1 MTIAR
6 SFLSLRRNE
15 KIDLPA
21 AAGQE
26 RPMSTITIRPYRG
39 EDEAQVITLWNAA
52 MTHDRI
58 VPSVFRTKVLLD
70 PNFNPNGLL
79 VAEEGSDLR
88 GFVLAIARQVPL
100 FLQGLEPDQGWI
112 TAFGV
117 DPDHRRRG
125 IGRRLFDAALAH
137 MADLGRKQVEIAPY
151 TPNYFIPGVDVDAY
165 PAAIAFLQATGWETT
180 STPISMRSELTG
192 FQIPD
197 EILAHEEK
205 LRREQ
210 GIVVRPVESADLPQ
224 LMPFLVEHFGWD
236 WFRFAQDYLLE
247 LFGPGSDQI
256 CFLVAYQGDR
266 IVGYCQQRR
275 ERFGPF
281 GVAQA
286 MRSHGIGR
294 VLLFRCLQTMLAKGF
309 HCAWF
314 LWTGEDAARLYAKAG
329 FHKVR
334 QFAILRR
341 GIPG

>member
-1 MTIAR
+1 MPTV
-6 SFLSLRRNE
+6 S
-15 KIDLPA
+15 
-21 AAGQE
+21 
-26 RPMSTITIRPYRG
+26 IRPYAG
-39 EDEAQVITLWNAA
+39 EDEPHLIALWNAA

-58 VPSVFRTKVLLD
+58 DPSVFRTKVLLD

-79 VAEEGSDLR
+79 VAEDGGELR
-88 GFVLAIARQVPL
+88 GFVLSLVRQVPL

-117 DPDHRRRG
+117 HPEHRRRG
-125 IGRRLFDAALAH
+125 IGRRLFDAALAR
-137 MADLGRKQVEIAPY
+137 MADLGRKQVAISPY

-165 PAAIAFLQATGWETT
+165 PAAIEFLKATGWETT

-192 FQIPD
+192 FQIPA
-197 EILAHEEK
+197 EILDLEQR
-205 LRREQ
+205 LQREQ
-210 GIVVRPVESADLPQ
+210 GISVRPVESKDLPQ
-224 LMPFLVEHFGWD
+224 LMPFLVENFGWD
-236 WFRFAQDYLLE
+236 WFRFAQEYLLE
-247 LFGPGSDQI
+247 LYGPGSDQI

-281 GVAQA
+281 GVAEA

-334 QFAILRR
+334 QFAVMQH
-341 GIPG
+341 GVAP